1 MSTATASELFQPVL
15 EAVDAQA
22 MNVRTMF
29 GGDRG
34 LVRGAAMS
42 AGMGHPKVNGNKAT
56 WMGLMVKA
64 NNLVEAVKTGDKPV
78 HAFTEAMS
86 TDLFPLLFADSL
98 DRQMYAAYQAAP
110 QHWQRV
116 ARRAMV
122 NDFREVKRFA
132 GTGIRGLLSP
142 VKELA
147 EHERRT
153 ADIQEYKYAVQKYEA
168 GFGVSFEMMVNDD
181 LDAFGRLPQDLAQS
195 ALDTE
200 DWFVTRLYAGAT
212 GPRADFYNEANDN
225 VIASNA
231 PLTRANLQAA
241 LTRLMQ
247 RKDERGNPIVVTA
260 VELVVGPGLTM
271 AANDIMNATEY
282 VMKDA
287 GGNETHISGNGI
299 GANLTVTTNFWLGTV
314 TQTNADTSWYLFANA
329 QSSSRPAIEVGFL
342 RGYERPALY
351 ERIPDMRRFGG
362 GAEVAWSFDFG
373 DNEKKVQH
381 IMGGTFV
388 DPRMTLGSNG
398 TGVA

>member
-1 MSTATASELFQPVL
+1 MSTATVSELFKPTL
-15 EAVDAQA
+15 EAVDAEKV
-22 MNVRTMF
+22 NVRTMF

-34 LVRGAAMS
+34 LVKGASMS
-42 AGMGHPKVNGNKAT
+42 LGLTHPKINGNKAA
-56 WMGLMVKA
+56 WMGLMVEA
-64 NNLVEAVKTGDKPV
+64 NKLVESVTKGHRPV

-110 QHWQRV
+110 QHWRRI
-116 ARRAMV
+116 ARRALV

-132 GTGIRGLLSP
+132 GSGIRGLLSP

-153 ADIQEYKYAVQKYEA
+153 ADMREYKYAVQKYEA

-200 DWFVTRLYAGAT
+200 EWLVTRMYAGED
-212 GPRADFYNEANDN
+212 GPLADFYNADNDN
-225 VIASNA
+225 VIADNA
-231 PLTRANLQAA
+231 PLTRASLQAA
-241 LTRLMQ
+241 LTRLMK
-247 RKDERGNPIVVTA
+247 RTDERGNPIVVTA
-260 VELVVGPGLTM
+260 VTLVVGPGLTM
-271 AANDIMNATEY
+271 TANDIINATEY
-282 VMKDA
+282 RLVDA
-287 GGNETHISGNGI
+287 SGNTTIISGNGI
-299 GANLTVTTNFWLGTV
+299 AANLSVVTNFFLGTV
-314 TQTNADTSWYLFANA
+314 TTTNADTSWYLFADA
-329 QSSSRPAIEVGFL
+329 QSAARPALEVGFL
-342 RGYERPALY
+342 RGYEAPALY

-381 IMGGTFV
+381 IMGGTFI

>member
-1 MSTATASELFQPVL
+1 MSTATASELFTPVL
-15 EAVDAQA
+15 EAVDQEAANARQL
-22 MNVRTMF
+22 F

-34 LVRGAAMS
+34 LVKGAAMS
-42 AGMGHPKVNGNKAT
+42 AGLRHPKINGNKAS
-56 WMGLMVKA
+56 WMGLMVEA
-64 NNLVEAVKTGDKPV
+64 NKLVDQVKTGKRPI

-98 DRQMYAAYQAAP
+98 DRQMYAAYTAAP
-110 QHWQRV
+110 QSWRRV
-116 ARRAMV
+116 ARRALV

-153 ADIQEYKYAVQKYEA
+153 ADLAEYKYSVQKYEA

-200 DWFVTRLYAGAT
+200 EWFVTQLYAGAA
-212 GPRADFYNEANDN
+212 GPRTDFYNSGNDN

-231 PLTRANLQAA
+231 ALTRTSLQAA
-241 LTRLMQ
+241 LTRLMK
-247 RKDERGNPIVVTA
+247 RTDERGNPIVVTA

-271 AANDIMNATEY
+271 TANDIVNATEY
-282 VMKDA
+282 RMTDG
-287 GGNETHISGNGI
+287 GGNTTIISGNGI
-299 GANLTVTTNFWLGTV
+299 AANLTVTTNFFLGTV
-314 TQTNADTSWYLFANA
+314 TKTNADTSWYLFANPTA
-329 QSSSRPAIEVGFL
+329 SARPAVEVGFL
-342 RGYERPALY
+342 RGYEQPALY

-381 IMGGTFV
+381 IMGGTFI

-398 TGVA
+398 TGTP

>member
-1 MSTATASELFQPVL
+1 MSTTTATELFTPVL
-15 EAVDAQA
+15 EAVDAQSL
-22 MNVRTMF
+22 NVRTMF

-34 LVRGAAMS
+34 LVKGAAAL
-42 AGMGHPKVNGNKAT
+42 AGLRHPKINGDKNK
-56 WMGLMVKA
+56 WVGLMVEAEK
-64 NNLVEAVKTGDKPV
+64 LVGDVTVGRRPIY
-78 HAFTEAMS
+78 AFTEAMS

-98 DRQMYAAYQAAP
+98 DRQMYGAYQAAP
-110 QHWQRV
+110 QSWRRY
-116 ARRAMV
+116 ARRSMV

-132 GTGIRGLLSP
+132 GTGVRGLLNP

-153 ADIQEYKYAVQKYEA
+153 TEIAEFKYAVQKYEA

-181 LDAFGRLPQDLAQS
+181 LEAFGRLPQDLAQS

-200 DWFVTRLYAGAT
+200 EWFATTIFAGPT
-212 GPRADFYNEANDN
+212 GPNATYYNAGNDN

-231 PLTRANLQAA
+231 PLTRQNLQAA
-241 LTRLMQ
+241 LTRLMK
-247 RKDERGNPIVVTA
+247 RTDERGNPIVVTA

-271 AANDIMNATEY
+271 TANDIINATEY
-282 VMKDA
+282 RMVDA
-287 GGNETHISGNGI
+287 SGNTTIISGNGI
-299 GANLTVTTNFWLGTV
+299 AASLTVTTNFFLGTV
-314 TQTNADTSWYLFANA
+314 TKTNADTSWYLFANPTA
-329 QSSSRPAIEVGFL
+329 SARPAIEIGFL
-342 RGYERPALY
+342 RGYEQPALY
-351 ERIPDMRRFGG
+351 ERVPDMRRFGG

-381 IMGGTFV
+381 ILGGTFV

>member
-1 MSTATASELFQPVL
+1 MSTATELFTPVL
-15 EAVDAQA
+15 EAVDAQS
-22 MNVRTMF
+22 MNVRNLF

-34 LVRGAAMS
+34 LVKGAAYT
-42 AGMGHPKVNGNKAT
+42 AGLRHPKIAGDNGK
-56 WMGLMVKA
+56 WMGLMFEA
-64 NNLVEAVKTGDKPV
+64 NKLVDEVATGRRPV
-78 HAFTEAMS
+78 YAFTEAMS

-98 DRQMYAAYQAAP
+98 DRQMYGAYQAAP
-110 QHWQRV
+110 QTWRRY
-116 ARRAMV
+116 ARRALV

-153 ADIQEYKYAVQKYEA
+153 ADMAEYKYAVQKYEA

-181 LDAFGRLPQDLAQS
+181 LAAFARLPQDLAQS

-200 DWFVTRLYAGAT
+200 EWFVTTLFAGAT
-212 GPRADFYNEANDN
+212 GPRSDFYNAGNDN
-225 VIASNA
+225 VIADNA
-231 PLTRANLQAA
+231 PLTRAALQAA
-241 LTRLMQ
+241 LTRLMK

-260 VELVVGPGLTM
+260 VELVVGPGLTL
-271 AANDIMNATEY
+271 AANDIINATEY
-282 VMKDA
+282 RSVDA
-287 GGNETHISGNGI
+287 DGNITIITGNGI
-299 GANLTVTTNFWLGTV
+299 GANLTVSTNFFLGAV
-314 TQTNADTSWYLFANA
+314 TTTNADTSWYLFANPQ
-329 QSSSRPAIEVGFL
+329 QSARPALEVGFL
-342 RGYERPALY
+342 RGYEQPALY
-351 ERIPDMRRFGG
+351 ERIPDMRRMGG

-381 IMGGTFV
+381 ILGGAAV